1 MATCSFFAA
10 SLIYSGFSGSF
21 QNVDAV
27 SMSNPEVEKC
37 R

>member
-1 MATCSFFAA
+1 MAMF
-10 SLIYSGFSGSF
+10 SLFSALLLNSAF
-21 QNVDAV
+21 TQDAV